1 MEYTLT
7 KSNQEA
13 ALITLEDW
21 LSFLSVLDEEAEG
34 TPFGQAIQDNLQA
47 ALATCEQLGMTTY
60 LDPEGYYGY
69 AEVGQ
74 GKELLAVLC
83 HLDVVP
89 AGPSEDWDSD
99 PFIMEVRDGNIYGR
113 GTQDDKGPSVA
124 ALYGLKSL
132 MDQGIEFNKRV
143 RFVFGTDEET
153 LWRCMERYNELE
165 EKATFGFAPD
175 SEFPLT
181 YAEKGLL
188 QAYIHGPGSESLVLD
203 NNGAFNVVPESAYY
217 NGYDVEAVKATLDK
231 LGYEYQVTDQG
242 LKVLGKSIHSKD
254 APQGTNAVS
263 RLIEG
268 LEPHQDLPTLEFINK
283 YLVQDAQ
290 GLKLYGEIQDE
301 MSGPLTVNLAKVI
314 VNSEESKIGL
324 DLRIPVTADKDALV
338 DKLSQAASEFGLEY
352 EEFDYLASLYVPL
365 DTELVGTLLEVY
377 RGLTGDMSEPM
388 SSGGATFARTMDN
401 CVAFGAKMQGV
412 ANTEHQVNENMP
424 LENFYGAMEIYAHAI
439 KRLASN

>member
-1 MEYTLT
+1 MDYTLT
-7 KSNQEA
+7 ESNQQA
-13 ALITLEDW
+13 ALETLKEW
-21 LSFLSVLDEEAEG
+21 ISFPSVLDEEAEG
-34 TPFGQAIQDNLQA
+34 TPFGQAIQDSLKA
-47 ALATCEQLGMTTY
+47 ALATCERLGMTTY
-60 LDPEGYYGY
+60 IDPEGYYGY
-69 AEVGQ
+69 AEVGE
-74 GKELLAVLC
+74 GEELLAVLC

-89 AGPSEDWDSD
+89 SGPVDAWVTD
-99 PFIMEVRDGNIYGR
+99 PFMMDVRDDKIYGR

-132 MDQGIEFNKRV
+132 MDQGVEFNKRV

-153 LWRCMERYNELE
+153 LWRCMARYDELE

-188 QAYIHGPGSESLVLD
+188 QAYIHGPGSDSLVLD

-217 NGYDVEAVKATLDK
+217 NGEDVERVMVTLDEI
-231 LGYEYQVTDQG
+231 GFQYQDTDQG

-254 APQGTNAVS
+254 APEGINAVS
-263 RLIEG
+263 RLMQG
-268 LEPHQDLPTLEFINK
+268 LEPHQQHPALEFINK
-283 YLVQDAQ
+283 YLAKDAQ
-290 GLKLYGEIQDE
+290 ALEIYGEIQDE

-314 VNSEESKIGL
+314 IDPDQSKIGL

-338 DKLSQAASEFGLEY
+338 EKLTQAAAEFGLEY
-352 EEFDYLASLYVPL
+352 EEYDYLASLYVPL

-424 LENFYGAMEIYAHAI
+424 LDNFYGAMEIYAHAI
-439 KRLASN
+439 KRLASK